1 VIAAG
6 LLPVSLIDD
15 KVLRILNGVISS
27 GYLDRQQ
34 LLPSIPLDNFY
45 SENVA
50 LQIAREGVVL
60 LKNRNNLLPLGSGV
74 RSVAVI
80 GDYVKSAPPTG
91 FGSSYVTPIDW
102 VSELDGI
109 RSEVPANTRVDYG
122 VASRAIHPQIGYR
135 VK

>member
-1 VIAAG
+1 MPRAC
-6 LLPVSLIDD
+6 LPVSLIDD

-60 LKNRNNLLPLGSGV
+60 LKNRNNLLPLGFGV

-91 FGSSYVTPIDW
+91 FGSSYVTRSTGLASWMAFVQKFRPIPAW
-102 VSELDGI
+102 TMASPLERFTHKLDT
-109 RSEVPANTRVDYG
+109 A
-122 VASRAIHPQIGYR
+122 
-135 VK
+135 